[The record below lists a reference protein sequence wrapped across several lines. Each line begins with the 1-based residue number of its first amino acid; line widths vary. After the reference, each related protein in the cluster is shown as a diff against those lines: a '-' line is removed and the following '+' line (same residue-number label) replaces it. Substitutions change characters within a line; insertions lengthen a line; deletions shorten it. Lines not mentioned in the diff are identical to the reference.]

1 MVIGLLKDKVDQVMV
16 VINNIISSGS
26 VIIVFNLKTR
36 LFIRR

>member
-26 VIIVFNLKTR
+26 VIIVFNLKIR